1 MYEVEKVFRASKP
14 DAVYRTVK
22 DGAYPQIQNA
32 VSRFVAERARLD
44 EDEDEGVRVIQV
56 EGNRCRTLFGS
67 TKELSA

>member
-22 DGAYPQIQNA
+22 EGAYPQIQDA

-44 EDEDEGVRVIQV
+44 EDEGVRVVQV

-67 TKELSA
+67 TKELSV